1 MTTVLLDVDGTLV
14 DSNYQHVIAWQRAF
28 REHGFVPG
36 TWRIH
41 RHIGMGGDHLV
52 PALVGEDADRQ
63 VGDDLREAWGK
74 HVEPLLDDVTPI
86 DGARELL
93 VALRDQGATVVLAS
107 SGKAGH
113 LERWI
118 ELLDAHDLAQAVTT
132 SEDAER
138 TKPDPDVF
146 AIAMQKVGATG
157 AVALGDST
165 WDCEAAWRLG
175 IPCYALV
182 TGGFS
187 ASELRHSGAAGVWGN
202 LHEARET
209 LLKVLES

>member
-1 MTTVLLDVDGTLV
+1 M
-14 DSNYQHVIAWQRAF
+14 
-28 REHGFVPG
+28 
-36 TWRIH
+36 
-41 RHIGMGGDHLV
+41 
-52 PALVGEDADRQ
+52 
-63 VGDDLREAWGK
+63 
-74 HVEPLLDDVTPI
+74 
-86 DGARELL
+86 
-93 VALRDQGATVVLAS
+93 ALRDQGATVVLAS
-107 SGKAGH
+107 SGKADH
-113 LERWI
+113 LQRWI
-118 ELLDAHDLAQAVTT
+118 ELLDAEGLAQAVTT

-157 AVALGDST
+157 ALALGDST

-187 ASELRHSGAAGVWGN
+187 ATELRQSGAAGVWRD
-202 LHEARET
+202 LREARET